1 MNVIQLQIKRY
12 VKKQGKLLKIGLQPV
27 VPLEGGGTL
36 KRWGLVEGYWRIAL
50 ERDSGT
56 PASSSSLISWP

>member
-1 MNVIQLQIKRY
+1 

-36 KRWGLVEGYWRIAL
+36 KRWGLVKGYWRIAL